1 MNNYVR
7 WHRINGQLEVQVAE
21 NLDNFPN
28 KFDWKSYTSS
38 DKYLP
43 DTLEKGFS
51 LDFISKGFRTFQ
63 NCVKHNYKVIDIN
76 GNTVE

>member
-28 KFDWKSYTSS
+28 EFDWKSYNSS
-38 DKYLP
+38 DKFLP

-51 LDFISKGFRTFQ
+51 LEFISKGFRTFQ
-63 NCVKHNYKVIDIN
+63 NCIKFGYIVIDVKGDI
-76 GNTVE
+76 VS